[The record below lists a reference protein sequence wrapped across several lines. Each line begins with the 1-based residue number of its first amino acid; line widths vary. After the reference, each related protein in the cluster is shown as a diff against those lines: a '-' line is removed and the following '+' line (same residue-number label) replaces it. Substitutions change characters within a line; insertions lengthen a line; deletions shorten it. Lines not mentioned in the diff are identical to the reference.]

1 MITEEVWGGGAG
13 IAVVVRGGAGI
24 AVVVRGAG
32 IAVVVRG
39 DNCGCGVTLQLRHQH
54 NAPITTS
61 TQRARRNSILSAKTH
76 PRMKR
81 SIVES
86 IAWPVTLVGDVS
98 FPFSTLPYS
107 RAICKYSLRHSGV
120 RQNWSD

>member
-54 NAPITTS
+54 NALGAI
-61 TQRARRNSILSAKTH
+61 
-76 PRMKR
+76 
-81 SIVES
+81 
-86 IAWPVTLVGDVS
+86 
-98 FPFSTLPYS
+98 PFSQPKRILE
-107 RAICKYSLRHSGV
+107 
-120 RQNWSD
+120 